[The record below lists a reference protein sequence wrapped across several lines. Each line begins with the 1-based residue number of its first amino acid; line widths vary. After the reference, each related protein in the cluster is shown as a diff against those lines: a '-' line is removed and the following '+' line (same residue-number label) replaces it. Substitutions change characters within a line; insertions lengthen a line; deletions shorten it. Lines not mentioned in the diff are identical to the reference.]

1 MANLNFFYHEPSW
14 RFFGGH
20 DESFCFLLS
29 TFQVKTNFARRLLRV
44 TALARGDKRQLSVS
58 TIRIHNRAK
67 LDILQA
73 RCLLLQFRAFSTL
86 ALTLS
91 ALDSAIR
98 KRRGWSRNAT
108 NHRVIHLVELFRGR
122 RYSKRIVICACF
134 QRETEENKKFTLEAC
149 GQAKQSANDVC
160 TH

>member
-1 MANLNFFYHEPSW
+1 MAFFWRSRREFLFFALDVPSQNK
-14 RFFGGH
+14 
-20 DESFCFLLS
+20 L
-29 TFQVKTNFARRLLRV
+29 ARRLLRV
-44 TALARGDKRQLSVS
+44 TTLARGDKRQLSVS

-91 ALDSAIR
+91 ALDSDIR